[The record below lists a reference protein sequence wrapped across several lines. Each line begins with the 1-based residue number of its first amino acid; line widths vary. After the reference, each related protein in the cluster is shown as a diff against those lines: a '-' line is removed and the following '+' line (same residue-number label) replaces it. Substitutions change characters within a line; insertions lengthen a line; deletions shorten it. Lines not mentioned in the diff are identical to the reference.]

1 MPLTNRNFKK
11 QENKHLPETLHAIF
25 VYLWKQKIFKKIC
38 IGICMKNIIFI
49 IIALV
54 TTTSLQAQHLWKISN
69 GGLKKP
75 SYIFATHPY
84 VSSNFLDSKSDVFK
98 YFNQTTK
105 VLGEFDSK
113 DFEGIKVIQQNA
125 FLDGKKSLKF
135 FMSEEDFRFA
145 DTFLSENA
153 GFTLESVALL
163 KPQFVLELYYEQLA
177 RTLAENKDGIFLDAW
192 FQWYAS
198 EKGKSVGGLESLG
211 EYLKYSNDTTSI
223 TEQVDKML
231 NVMKKNDAFKQLFS
245 TEIDEYKTGNVQ
257 ALSQKSNALY
267 ERNKQRAAVI
277 DNEIRKTTC
286 FITINAATLTGEHGL
301 LKVLESNGFT
311 VTAVELKK

>member
-135 FMSEEDFRFA
+135 FMSEEDFRLA

-163 KPQFVLELYYEQLA
+163 KPQFVLELYYEQVA
-177 RTLAENKDGIFLDAW
+177 RTLAENKDCIFLDAW

-245 TEIDEYKTGNVQ
+245 TEIDEYKTGNVK

-301 LKVLESNGFT
+301 LKVLESKGFT

>member
-1 MPLTNRNFKK
+1 
-11 QENKHLPETLHAIF
+11 
-25 VYLWKQKIFKKIC
+25 
-38 IGICMKNIIFI
+38 MKNIIFI

-125 FLDGKKSLKF
+125 FLAGKKSLKF

-145 DTFLSENA
+145 DTFLSE
-153 GFTLESVALL
+153 
-163 KPQFVLELYYEQLA
+163 KCRLYT
-177 RTLAENKDGIFLDAW
+177 RKCG
-192 FQWYAS
+192 
-198 EKGKSVGGLESLG
+198 
-211 EYLKYSNDTTSI
+211 
-223 TEQVDKML
+223 
-231 NVMKKNDAFKQLFS
+231 
-245 TEIDEYKTGNVQ
+245 
-257 ALSQKSNALY
+257 
-267 ERNKQRAAVI
+267 AA
-277 DNEIRKTTC
+277 KTTIC
-286 FITINAATLTGEHGL
+286 ACAVQRTTGSHISL
-301 LKVLESNGFT
+301 
-311 VTAVELKK
+311 